1 MKLSCYSS
9 RLMLP
14 FCAVLFLALAQEIQA
29 QYPPRPVV
37 VSPTA
42 QGLAFGA
49 FYQGAAGG
57 TVTVTPAGVRSAS
70 GSVVLLFAGFPFSP
84 ALFTIKGNPGTL
96 ITMMA
101 GPDVILPGSNGG
113 SLTLQIGP
121 TIPISPF
128 VLTAPFPEPTNF
140 YVGGTLIVGSP
151 AANPPGAY
159 SGTFTIIF
167 NQQ

>member
-1 MKLSCYSS
+1 MRLSIFY
-9 RLMLP
+9 RNLMLS
-14 FCAVLFLALAQEIQA
+14 FCAVLFLALTQEVHA

-37 VSPTA
+37 VTA
-42 QGLAFGA
+42 TGQGLAFGA
-49 FYQGAAGG
+49 FYQGASGG
-57 TVTVTPAGVRSAS
+57 TVTVTPEGSRSAS
-70 GSVVLLFAGFPFSP
+70 GSVVLLFAGYPYSP
-84 ALFTIKGNPGTL
+84 ALFTIRGNPGTL
-96 ITMMA
+96 ITIMA

-121 TIPISPF
+121 TIPLSPF
-128 VLTAPFPEPTNF
+128 VLTAPFPEPTDF
-140 YVGGTLIVGSP
+140 LVGGTLIVGSP